1 MPRKR
6 VETTRISVVIPVEHA
21 EALQRLAERDRVSV
35 SHVAAM
41 AIERAVVDA
50 EGGLLL
56 GSRPAS
62 FEITAPQART
72 RRQRRAA

>member
-6 VETTRISVVIPVEHA
+6 AQTTRVSVVIPVEHA

-41 AIERAVVDA
+41 AIERAVVDT
-50 EGGLLL
+50 EGALLI
-56 GSRPAS
+56 GSYAAS
-62 FEITAPQART
+62 LDAAVPQARA